1 MLARLL
7 SNLDQIDA
15 TVRAPDGTA
24 MAGVGGLGAVHATLL
39 HDTARMATALDLG
52 SIEEI
57 WLESSETKLVA
68 ALMRGDAS
76 LWLTA
81 RTVPIGRL
89 SHEARTLR
97 PVIEDLIE
105 V

>member
-1 MLARLL
+1 
-7 SNLDQIDA
+7 
-15 TVRAPDGTA
+15 VRSMPHCCT
-24 MAGVGGLGAVHATLL
+24 TLPEWRPL
-39 HDTARMATALDLG
+39 

-57 WLESSETKLVA
+57 WLESSETKQVA

-97 PVIEDLIE
+97 PVIENLIE